1 MIFWRKRIQPQII
14 QAYLFYI
21 QNVSCV
27 CLTTTS
33 LVLKKFFAYYHAIF
47 SRRLNKFNDLVT
59 GVGHNI
65 ESGKDFT
72 VDGLS
77 GFSKKKKKK
86 RRHRWVSHPNLFFF
100 FFVVVVF
107 FFLVRWT
114 IFFSLYYFFFCCY
127 LFIYRSRCIEFFRHF
142 RNDAINSVWRAHCK
156 KKKKKERERGEK
168 RRKNFDRRVMWNQRD
183 RNTRE

>member
-1 MIFWRKRIQPQII
+1 MGNLIPDVCAPLQFRDRMDYWSALMMIFWRKRIQPQII

-114 IFFSLYYFFFCCY
+114 IFFSLYYFFFLL
-127 LFIYRSRCIEFFRHF
+127 LFIYLSFALHRIFSPFP
-142 RNDAINSVWRAHCK
+142 
-156 KKKKKERERGEK
+156 K
-168 RRKNFDRRVMWNQRD
+168 RRH
-183 RNTRE
+183 

>member
-1 MIFWRKRIQPQII
+1 MRAASIPGSNGLLVRVNDDFLKEEDTAANYPS
-14 QAYLFYI
+14 LFYI

-86 RRHRWVSHPNLFFF
+86 RRHR
-100 FFVVVVF
+100 
-107 FFLVRWT
+107 
-114 IFFSLYYFFFCCY
+114 
-127 LFIYRSRCIEFFRHF
+127 
-142 RNDAINSVWRAHCK
+142 
-156 KKKKKERERGEK
+156 
-168 RRKNFDRRVMWNQRD
+168 
-183 RNTRE
+183 

>member
-1 MIFWRKRIQPQII
+1 MGNLIPDVCAPLQFRDRMDYWSALMMIFWRKRIQPQII

-47 SRRLNKFNDLVT
+47 SRRLNKFNNLVT

-100 FFVVVVF
+100 FSLLLFFSFWFDGQF
-107 FFLVRWT
+107 FFLFT
-114 IFFSLYYFFFCCY
+114 TFFLL
-127 LFIYRSRCIEFFRHF
+127 LFIYLSFALHRIFSPFP
-142 RNDAINSVWRAHCK
+142 
-156 KKKKKERERGEK
+156 K
-168 RRKNFDRRVMWNQRD
+168 RRH
-183 RNTRE
+183 